1 MIVHGH
7 ISIGEQRM
15 TVPGYKILRDQED
28 NLQYSANSPYL
39 NDNHPFRVEMEQLR
53 ITRQSEDE
61 EIEQVGGVRATTDN
75 DEFVQQIKA
84 EAEKAPTVE
93 DTIPEGGDE

>member
-1 MIVHGH
+1 
-7 ISIGEQRM
+7 
-15 TVPGYKILRDQED
+15 
-28 NLQYSANSPYL
+28 
-39 NDNHPFRVEMEQLR
+39 MEQLR
-53 ITRQSEDE
+53 MTRQSEDE